1 MLKETRKTERTFEQL
16 RGSLEMAS
24 PIIEISNSDDV
35 EGKKLLNRWLSSNF
49 VLKGSV
55 DLIFEQQVAE
65 AREET
70 KITSIGH
77 GFCAEVS
84 IFPIVHC

>member
-1 MLKETRKTERTFEQL
+1 
-16 RGSLEMAS
+16 MAS
-24 PIIEISNSDDV
+24 TVPEISNSNDV
-35 EGKKLLNRWLSSNF
+35 DPEKLLNHWLSSNF